1 MGAVYSDVFGDQDST
16 TLTALPAVWPATIEV
31 PMTYRISID
40 TGGTFTDAVVADTS
54 GILAI
59 GKALTDTE
67 QNFVGV
73 KNAIGEAAGQL
84 GRSMHDLLVETDVF
98 IYGTTRATNAIV
110 TQRTAKTAMLLT
122 EGFPDILV
130 YRQGGKLN
138 AHQLNVD
145 YPQPYIPRRLTFEVP
160 ERIDAEG
167 AIVKA
172 LDELPLV
179 EVLASLAEEEVEA
192 IAVCLLWS
200 IANPAHERR
209 VGELIAT
216 HLPGLPY
223 TLSHELNPVLR
234 EYPRASSTAID
245 ASLKPLMQE
254 QLRLL
259 EQNLA
264 EAGYNGDVL
273 VSASV
278 GGVMHVEHMI
288 ERPIYIVKSGPAMAP
303 IAGLSYAAMET
314 LGRDVVVVDTGGTT
328 FDVSLVRDA
337 RVTRTRETWLGEIY
351 TGHLLG
357 MGSVDIRSIGAG
369 GGSIAWLDPGGLLR
383 VGPQSAGARPGPACY
398 GLGGNAPTVTDAA
411 LALGYL
417 NAEHFLGGKMALD
430 TGAAD
435 RVLETIAE
443 QLGKPV
449 VETALAII
457 AVANENMIKSIQEIT
472 VKEGLNPA
480 DSVLVAGGGAAG
492 LNIVPIARALGMRQ
506 VLIPRTAGALSACG
520 AHFSDIVRE
529 FNASRFASTANFDY
543 TAVNATLAALEAQLD
558 SFAGQLKQR
567 GLLEFHKSMSVE
579 ARYAGQIWEL
589 ELALRG
595 SRLANADALQTLIE
609 DFNDEHERVFAVRD
623 PDNPLEC
630 ISWRARISAQ
640 LPRGEQQTD
649 ARQRS
654 QALTPRDLRNSHFGL
669 LNVEQAQ
676 AAVYYGE
683 DLVPGDC
690 VTGPAIIEEPTTTIV
705 VYPQST
711 ATVTPYGHY
720 LLEVQA

>member
-1 MGAVYSDVFGDQDST
+1 
-16 TLTALPAVWPATIEV
+16 
-31 PMTYRISID
+31 MTYRIAID
-40 TGGTFTDAVVADTS
+40 TGGTFTDAVVADAS

-67 QNFVGV
+67 RNFVGV
-73 KNAIGEAAGQL
+73 QNAIADAAGQL
-84 GRSMHDLLVETDVF
+84 GCDLRELLTQTDVF

-110 TQRTAKTAMLLT
+110 TQRTARTAMLLT

-130 YRQGGKLN
+130 YRQGGKLHP
-138 AHQLNVD
+138 HQLNVD
-145 YPQPYIPRRLTFEVP
+145 FPQPYIPRRLTFEIP
-160 ERIDAEG
+160 ERVDAEG
-167 AIVKA
+167 GVIKS
-172 LDELPLV
+172 LDEARVV
-179 EVLASLAEEEVEA
+179 EILAHLREEQVQA

-209 VGELIAT
+209 VGELIAA

-264 EAGYNGDVL
+264 ESGYSGDIL

-278 GGVMHVEHMI
+278 GGVMHVEDMI

-303 IAGLSYAAMET
+303 IAGLSYAQMES
-314 LGRDVVVVDTGGTT
+314 LGGDVVVVDTGGTT
-328 FDVSLVRDA
+328 FDVGLVRDA
-337 RVTRTRETWLGEIY
+337 RVTHTRETWLGEIY

-357 MGSVDIRSIGAG
+357 MGSVDVRSIGAG
-369 GGSIAWLDPGGLLR
+369 GGSIAWLDAGGLLR

-398 GLGGNAPTVTDAA
+398 GLGGDAPTMTDAA
-411 LALGYL
+411 LVLGYL
-417 NAEHFLGGKMALD
+417 NPQHFLGGKMTLDAPAAQRVVAAL
-430 TGAAD
+430 A
-435 RVLETIAE
+435 VQI
-443 QLGKPV
+443 GKS
-449 VETALAII
+449 VEDTALAII
-457 AVANENMIKSIQEIT
+457 TVANENMIKAIQEIT
-472 VKEGLNPA
+472 VKEGLDPA

-492 LNIVPIARALGMRQ
+492 LNIVPIARSLGMRR

-543 TAVNATLAALEAQLD
+543 TAVNATLATLQAQIDTFSATLR
-558 SFAGQLKQR
+558 QR
-567 GLLEFHKSMSVE
+567 GLREFHQSMSVE

-589 ELALRG
+589 QVALRAPT
-595 SRLANADALQTLIE
+595 LANAAALQALID
-609 DFNDEHERVFAVRD
+609 DFHAEHERVFAVRD
-623 PDNPLEC
+623 PHNSLEC
-630 ISWRARISAQ
+630 INWRARISAQ
-640 LPRGEQQTD
+640 LPRGVQAPD
-649 ARQRS
+649 GRQRTQS
-654 QALTPRDLRNSHFGL
+654 LAPRYLRDSHFGL
-669 LNVEQAQ
+669 LKAEPAR

-683 DLVPGDC
+683 DLMPGDRL
-690 VTGPAIIEEPTTTIV
+690 VGPAIIEEPTTTIV
-705 VYPQST
+705 VYPYAI

-720 LLEVQA
+720 LLEVEA